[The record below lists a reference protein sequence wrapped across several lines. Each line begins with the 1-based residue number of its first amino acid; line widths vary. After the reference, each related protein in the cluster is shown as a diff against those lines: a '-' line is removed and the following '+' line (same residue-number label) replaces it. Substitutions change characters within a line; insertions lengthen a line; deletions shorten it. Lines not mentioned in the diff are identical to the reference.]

1 MRILAPLL
9 ILAACSR
16 DDLYSESSFTDN
28 VAEAFADCNPSEI
41 RFLAGKHAIQTA
53 FRNCGSNN
61 FGDVSWAPDG
71 IHLHFRVVNGS
82 YLLNAEDKT
91 ITTVPTEA
99 PTADSA
105 WLHKEMVAM
114 PLLPEK
120 EAKYP
125 RLAVYNLP
133 TNILDISLLEV
144 TEPLDLQPWGD
155 REQVLML
162 GTGEDGIQRP
172 YRFNTTDK
180 TISRAFDFI
189 DTAVERISY
198 APEAGLLAW
207 STGES
212 TELMK
217 DDGTSLKVFASVN
230 RAIPHP
236 EGRYVALEVTGEGIS
251 PFDQRAWGE
260 LSPEARE
267 RELARQEQFI
277 ERLPEW
283 APREY
288 NPPEIHIYDIEKD
301 VTYRVTAFFGDHFEW
316 YQTPN
321 PLSRYYC
328 SFMLWGIE
336 GKQLNRNVGLTDL
349 SEKLRMLDKGE
360 IPLGIES
367 LSSAPE
373 AEEAVAPD
381 DAAPVSP
388 ETPSAP

>member
-1 MRILAPLL
+1 MRILAPFL
-9 ILAACSR
+9 ILTACSR
-16 DDLYSESSFTDN
+16 DDLYAESSFTDN

-61 FGDVSWAPDG
+61 FGDVSWSPDG
-71 IHLHFRVVNGS
+71 IRLHFRVVNGS

-105 WLHKEMVAM
+105 WLHKELLAM
-114 PLLPEK
+114 PLLPE
-120 EAKYP
+120 EGADYP
-125 RLAVYNLP
+125 RLALYNLP
-133 TNILDISLLEV
+133 GNALDISPLPI
-144 TEPLDLQPWGD
+144 TDPLDMQPWGD
-155 REQVLML
+155 GEQLLML
-162 GTGEDGIQRP
+162 GTSDDGTQRP
-172 YRFNTTDK
+172 YRFNPTDDS
-180 TISRAFDFI
+180 ISRAFDFI
-189 DTAVERISY
+189 DAAVARISY
-198 APEAGLLAW
+198 SPKAGLLAW

-217 DDGTSLKVFASVN
+217 DDGTSLKVFSGVN

-267 RELARQEQFI
+267 RELARQEQFV

-301 VTYRVTAFFGDHFEW
+301 TTYRVTAFFGDHFEW

-328 SFMLWGIE
+328 SFVLWGIE
-336 GKQLNRNVGLTDL
+336 GKQLNRNVALTDL
-349 SEKLRMLDKGE
+349 AEKLRMLDKGE
-360 IPLGIES
+360 IPLGIEA
-367 LSSAPE
+367 LSSPMG
-373 AEEAVAPD
+373 EEVPSEPAD
-381 DAAPVSP
+381 DAAVSP
-388 ETPSAP
+388 ETPEAP